1 MSIQRKRNEGRNRE
15 QKEERSK
22 DHSESFDSLGA
33 PHPSLV
39 PPWGVI
45 LGTLRY
51 FRLFAKVENG
61 KFIVPQSW
69 QTDGNN

>member
-1 MSIQRKRNEGRNRE
+1 MSKGRRNEERCVE
-15 QKEERSK
+15 QKEERNK
-22 DHSESFDSLGA
+22 DHSEHFDSLGA

-39 PPWGVI
+39 PPGVSI

-51 FRLFAKVENG
+51 FRLFAKGENG
-61 KFIVPQSW
+61 KFTAPQSW